1 MILEEK
7 KNFIIN
13 FLYFTFW
20 FVIFYL
26 IFKVA
31 FLYLLPFL
39 FGIIIASVV
48 QKPADII
55 SKRIKIKKEIC
66 ASFLSVIC
74 YIAVVCIISALVWI
88 LYTQFSELIE
98 QISNYSGSI
107 ISFFENFYNH
117 FKILFNSLGDG
128 LKETINNFSQNT
140 VNTLIS
146 KVTSLF
152 SALIT
157 TFIKKLPSL
166 FVSIVVTVVA
176 TCYIAKDYE
185 RLLSFLRGIIGAK
198 SYQKAND
205 FYIVIKNCLFK
216 FIIGYF
222 WLFVITFFQLLFGF
236 LLLGIKHFVALAFL
250 VAFLDL
256 LPIIGTATIL
266 IPWSIFMF
274 FIGDFSMG
282 LGLLLLLVFIVV
294 VRNYAEPKII
304 GKQMGINPL
313 FTLVFIFVG
322 LRFGGFLG
330 MLILPI
336 TLTALFNYYRQ
347 KYNGTDV

>member
-1 MILEEK
+1 MNLEEK

-20 FVIFYL
+20 FVILYL

-39 FGIIIASVV
+39 IGIIIASAV
-48 QKPADII
+48 QKPAIII
-55 SKRIKIKKEIC
+55 SKKIKIKQELC

-74 YIAVVCIISALVWI
+74 FIALVCIISVFVWI
-88 LYTQFSELIE
+88 LYTQFSELIN

-107 ISFFENFYNH
+107 ISFFENFYNY
-117 FKILFNSLGDG
+117 FKKIFNSLGEG
-128 LKETINNFSQNT
+128 FKGTLNNFSQNT
-140 VNTLIS
+140 VNTLIT
-146 KVTSLF
+146 KVSLLF
-152 SALIT
+152 SSLIT
-157 TFIKKLPSL
+157 TFIKRLPTL
-166 FVSIVVTVVA
+166 FVSVVVTVVA
-176 TCYIAKDYE
+176 TCYIAKDYD
-185 RLLSFLRGIIGAK
+185 RLLSFLKGFIGK
-198 SYQKAND
+198 KLYKKTND
-205 FYIVIKNCLFK
+205 FYMVIKKCFLK
-216 FIIGYF
+216 FFIGYF
-222 WLFVITFFQLLFGF
+222 WLFVLTFFQLLFGF

-274 FIGDFSMG
+274 FIGDFSIG
-282 LGLLLLLVFIVV
+282 FGLLILLVFIVV

-304 GKQMGINPL
+304 GKQTGINPL
-313 FTLVFIFVG
+313 FTLIFIFIG
-322 LRFGGFLG
+322 LRFGGFFG

-336 TLTALFNYYRQ
+336 TLTAVFNYYR
-347 KYNGTDV
+347 KIYSNTEA